1 MGRALDGKR
10 DYVGVK
16 SILYVELITQNA
28 ESWIARGGG
37 QSSTSC
43 GIISQELSRWFEY
56 ERIWTKACTALP
68 MN

>member
-28 ESWIARGGG
+28 ESWIARWRRAEFNVMWYN
-37 QSSTSC
+37 QS
-43 GIISQELSRWFEY
+43 GIVK
-56 ERIWTKACTALP
+56 TV
-68 MN
+68 